1 MALADNP
8 QLEDYSLRYTPSEFR
23 TWSPL
28 MIFLSCLVGLSA
40 MAGYAL
46 DAAFVNEFG
55 FPSSVLGFAIAAAV
69 TLPLTVV
76 IAFAIARKHI
86 DIDLLTRGSGF
97 GYLGSTLTSL
107 VYATYTLIFLAYEGA
122 IMAQAVTA
130 LTGLDIHVSYVVVS
144 LVMIPLTLYG
154 MTFSS
159 KFQAWTWPLWVVLIG
174 LAVATAATAPHAG
187 AHMLHPTPMGS
198 TGVAGIAGLSLVA
211 VFTVAAANLSLAT
224 QVGEQGDYLRLMPDP
239 KAGQERRWRLAV
251 LFGGPGF
258 ALFAILIFFASTLLV
273 GYADTQ
279 ATAGQVA
286 IPVDLF
292 TIVYQRLT
300 GNHTVALALA
310 GVLVLLSQIKINIM
324 NTYSGSLSWSNFFS
338 RLLHR
343 HPGRAVWVIFQ
354 TALALVLME
363 LDIFDHIVTVLALYA
378 NVGIAWVAAMVSD
391 LVINRRLLKIAPAH
405 VEFRRAH
412 LFNVNPVGFGSMVV
426 ASTLSIMAYFG
437 LFGAVLA
444 SLAPFVSLVLA
455 MALPPI
461 LAVATKGRWYLA
473 RTSDFPADADRLTC
487 GVCGGHY
494 DVVDMAVCPFHG
506 GAICSLCCSTDGECG
521 DRCKP
526 NAWHPVG
533 DSVITLGMPA
543 MGPARTGVPVTAA
556 APSVLSA
563 PNPALSAPKPE
574 VTR

>member
-23 TWSPL
+23 TWSPW

-55 FPSSVLGFAIAAAV
+55 FGSSVLGFAIAAAA

-122 IMAQAVTA
+122 IMAQALTA
-130 LTGLDIHVSYVVVS
+130 LTGLEIHLSYVAVS
-144 LVMIPLTLYG
+144 VVMIPLTLYG
-154 MTFSS
+154 MTFSAR
-159 KFQAWTWPLWVVLIG
+159 FQAWTWPLWVVLIG
-174 LAVATAATAPHAG
+174 LAVVTAATAPHPVE
-187 AHMLHPTPMGS
+187 HMIHPTPLGS
-198 TGVAGIAGLSLVA
+198 SSVAGAAGLSLVA
-211 VFTVAAANLSLAT
+211 VFTVAAANLSLAA

-239 KAGQERRWRLAV
+239 KPGRERGWRLAV

-258 ALFAILIFFASTLLV
+258 ALFAIVVFFASTLLV

-279 ATAGQVA
+279 AGAGQVA
-286 IPVDLF
+286 VPVDLF

-310 GVLVLLSQIKINIM
+310 GTLVLLSQIKINIM

-363 LDIFDHIVTVLALYA
+363 VDIFDHIVTVLALYA

-391 LVINRRLLKIAPAH
+391 LVLNRRVLKLAPAH

-412 LFNVNPVGFGSMVV
+412 LFNVNPVGFGSMVL
-426 ASTLSIMAYFG
+426 ASACSIMAYFG
-437 LFGAVLA
+437 LFGGVLA
-444 SLAPFVSLVLA
+444 ALAPFVSLALA
-455 MALPPI
+455 LALPPAFA
-461 LAVATKGRWYLA
+461 LATRGRWYLA
-473 RTSDFPADADRLTC
+473 RTSEFPAGVERITC

-494 DVVDMAVCPFHG
+494 DVVDMATCPFHSS
-506 GAICSLCCSTDGECG
+506 AICSLCCSTDGACK
-521 DRCKP
+521 DACKP
-526 NAWHPVG
+526 NPWRPVG
-533 DSVITLGMPA
+533 DTVTSLGMPA
-543 MGPARTGVPVTAA
+543 MSPVLAGVP
-556 APSVLSA
+556 APA
-563 PNPALSAPKPE
+563 TRPALSSQQPE
-574 VTR
+574 VSS

>member
-23 TWSPL
+23 TWSPW

-46 DAAFVNEFG
+46 DAAFVNAFG

-76 IAFAIARKHI
+76 LAFAIARKHI

-107 VYATYTLIFLAYEGA
+107 VDATYTLIFLAYEGA

-130 LTGLDIHVSYVVVS
+130 LSGLDIHVSYVVVS

-174 LAVATAATAPHAG
+174 LAVVTAATAPHAG
-187 AHMLHPTPMGS
+187 AHMLHPTPLNS
-198 TGVAGIAGLSLVA
+198 PDVAGVAGLSLVA

-239 KAGQERRWRLAV
+239 RAGGDRSWRLAV

-258 ALFAILIFFASTLLV
+258 ALFSIVVFFASTLLV

-279 ATAGQVA
+279 ASAGQVA
-286 IPVDLF
+286 VPVDLF

-300 GNHTVALALA
+300 GNHTLALVLA

-363 LDIFDHIVTVLALYA
+363 VDIFDHIVTVLALYA

-391 LVINRRLLKIAPAH
+391 LVINRRVLKIAPEH

-437 LFGAVLA
+437 LFGAALA
-444 SLAPFVSLVLA
+444 ALAPFVSLVLA
-455 MALPPI
+455 MVLPPI
-461 LAVATKGRWYLA
+461 LAVATKGRWYIS
-473 RTSDFPADADRLTC
+473 RTSDFPAGAERLTC

-494 DVVDMAVCPFHG
+494 DVVDMATCPVHSS
-506 GAICSLCCSTDGECG
+506 AICSLCCSTDGTCK

-526 NAWHPVG
+526 NAWRPVG
-533 DSVITLGMPA
+533 SVTSLGMPA
-543 MGPARTGVPVTAA
+543 MSPARVPSAA
-556 APSVLSA
+556 VSA
-563 PNPALSAPKPE
+563 PNALSAPSPLSASKPE

>member
-23 TWSPL
+23 TWSPW

-55 FPSSVLGFAIAAAV
+55 FGSSVLGFAIAAVA

-122 IMAQAVTA
+122 IMAQALTA
-130 LTGLDIHVSYVVVS
+130 LTGLEIHLSYVAVS
-144 LVMIPLTLYG
+144 VVMIPLTLYG

-174 LAVATAATAPHAG
+174 LAVVTAATAPHAVE
-187 AHMLHPTPMGS
+187 HMIHPTPLGATS
-198 TGVAGIAGLSLVA
+198 VAGAAGLSLVA
-211 VFTVAAANLSLAT
+211 VFTVAAANLSLAA

-239 KAGQERRWRLAV
+239 KPGRERGWRLAV

-258 ALFAILIFFASTLLV
+258 ALFAIVVFFASTLLV

-279 ATAGQVA
+279 AGAGQVA

-292 TIVYQRLT
+292 TIIYQRLT
-300 GNHTVALALA
+300 GNHTAALVLA

-391 LVINRRLLKIAPAH
+391 LVINRRVLKIAPAH

-412 LFNVNPVGFGSMVV
+412 LFNVNPVGFGSMVI
-426 ASTLSIMAYFG
+426 ASAFSIMAYFG

-444 SLAPFVSLVLA
+444 ALAPFVSLALA
-455 MALPPI
+455 VALPPA
-461 LAVATKGRWYLA
+461 LALTTRGRWYLA
-473 RTSDFPADADRLTC
+473 RTSEFPAGAERVTC

-494 DVVDMAVCPFHG
+494 DVVDMATCPFHG
-506 GAICSLCCSTDGECG
+506 GAICSLCCSTDGACK
-521 DRCKP
+521 DACKP
-526 NAWHPVG
+526 NPWRPVG
-533 DSVITLGMPA
+533 AVIALGLPA
-543 MGPARTGVPVTAA
+543 MSPALAGVPAPAA
-556 APSVLSA
+556 RPTLSA
-563 PNPALSAPKPE
+563 QHPE
-574 VTR
+574 VSQ